1 MGLGKKKI
9 SSDLCYFWADFQNLR
24 IMYQFLREYFEEQLT
39 TVNGSYHVVKALKD
53 GVVLINASL
62 TSIVYQV
69 GIKRT
74 FFES

>member
-1 MGLGKKKI
+1 M
-9 SSDLCYFWADFQNLR
+9 CYFGADFQNLR

-62 TSIVYQV
+62 ASIVYQV
-69 GIKRT
+69 GIKRI
-74 FFES
+74 F